1 MRRHGGRTAGSPR
14 APATPSTQRR
24 RRAFARFHGGRRRE
38 VGGGREG
45 RRLARSSTSW
55 SLAAG
60 NLADGARR
68 RGAPTVL
75 RNADELQWRSRAQ
88 LDHRRGNGLEQ
99 SQKPGTL

>member
-1 MRRHGGRTAGSPR
+1 
-14 APATPSTQRR
+14 
-24 RRAFARFHGGRRRE
+24 
-38 VGGGREG
+38 
-45 RRLARSSTSW
+45 TSW

-68 RGAPTVL
+68 LGAPTVL

-88 LDHRRGNGLEQ
+88 LDHCRGNGLEQ